1 MHMQRFGRIV
11 QIYVTG
17 IMLVTMGTALTVE
30 YTTVGGLF
38 SQIIPSTAIPI
49 VIIIG
54 VVSSIYTAYGGL
66 HVSIITDQVQVTY
79 TISYQT
85 TLPFMQVQGSIWLSP
100 LNHSCIQYSTPGS
113 IIKSKPWPS
122 HGIYA
127 EFRLLFAKGID

>member
-1 MHMQRFGRIV
+1 MPVLALSAGHKAHHPSIASILPFMGSDPDCVVCMQRFGRIV

-54 VVSSIYTAYGGL
+54 VVSSVYTAYGGL
-66 HVSIITDQVQVTY
+66 YVSIITDQIQVT
-79 TISYQT
+79 
-85 TLPFMQVQGSIWLSP
+85 
-100 LNHSCIQYSTPGS
+100 
-113 IIKSKPWPS
+113 
-122 HGIYA
+122 
-127 EFRLLFAKGID
+127 